1 MLWCFFRLLRKQN
14 FMKLQ
19 LVPILVLLLV
29 SCKKEIKQEPT
40 AQSIIDSSIVKSG
53 GERFKDHKVSFFF
66 RNRKYS
72 SYYVDGQKMLER
84 YTFLDSNMI
93 ADKKSNVDFKRF
105 INDSLVEVPDSLVSR
120 YANSVNS
127 VHYFSKLPF
136 GLNDKAVHKEYIG
149 EETIKEIP
157 YYKVKVTFDQA
168 GGGDDFDDTYV
179 YWFNQ
184 KTMLPDYLA
193 YDFHV
198 NGGGQR
204 FREAYNERYINGI
217 RFVDYN
223 NFKPKQK
230 GSNLMEIAQLF
241 AKDSLDLLSKIELEK
256 IEVLDN

>member
-1 MLWCFFRLLRKQN
+1 M
-14 FMKLQ
+14 
-19 LVPILVLLLV
+19 V
-29 SCKKEIKQEPT
+29 T

-53 GERFKDHKVSFFF
+53 GENFKNHKVSFFF

-93 ADKKSNVDFKRF
+93 ADKKSNKDFKRF
-105 INDSLVEVPDSLVSR
+105 INDTLVSLPDSLVSR

-136 GLNDKAVHKEYIG
+136 GLNDKAVNKEYLG
-149 EETIKEIP
+149 EETIKDVL

-168 GGGDDFDDTYV
+168 GGGDDFDDTYL
-179 YWFNQ
+179 YWFN
-184 KTMLPDYLA
+184 KETLLPDYLA

-198 NGGGQR
+198 DGGGQR

-223 NFKPKQK
+223 NYKPREK
-230 GSNLMEIAQLF
+230 GSDLMEIGSLF
-241 AKDSLDLLSKIELEK
+241 EKDSLDLLSKIQLEN
-256 IEVLDN
+256 IEVQEN

>member
-1 MLWCFFRLLRKQN
+1 
-14 FMKLQ
+14 MKLR
-19 LVPILVLLLV
+19 LIPLLALLITA
-29 SCKKEIKQEPT
+29 CKKEVKQELDV
-40 AQSIIDSSIVKSG
+40 QSIVDSSIVKSG
-53 GERFKDHKVSFFF
+53 GKLFKDHKVSFFF

-72 SYYVDGQKMLER
+72 SYYVEGQKMLER

-93 ADKKSNVDFKRF
+93 ADKKSNTDFKRF
-105 INDSLVEVPDSLVSR
+105 INDSLVQLPDSLVSR

-136 GLNDKAVHKEYIG
+136 GLNDKAVNKEYLG
-149 EETIKEIP
+149 EETIMEIP
-157 YYKVKVTFDQA
+157 YYKVKVTFNQA
-168 GGGDDFDDTYV
+168 GGGDDFDDTYL
-179 YWFNQ
+179 YWFNK

-198 NGGGQR
+198 DGGGQR

-223 NFKPKQK
+223 NYKPKNK
-230 GSNLMEIAQLF
+230 GSDLVDIAQLF

-256 IEVLDN
+256 IEVLKD

>member
-1 MLWCFFRLLRKQN
+1 
-14 FMKLQ
+14 MKPQ
-19 LVPILVLLLV
+19 LILFLAIMIL
-29 SCKKEIKQEPT
+29 SCKKEEQQMPT

-53 GERFKDHKVSFFF
+53 GERFKNHKVSFFF
-66 RNRKYS
+66 RNRKYM
-72 SYYVDGQKMLER
+72 SYYESGQKMLER

-93 ADKKSNVDFKRF
+93 ADKKSNTDFQRF
-105 INDSLVEVPDSLVSR
+105 VNDSLVPLPDSLVSR

-149 EETIKEIP
+149 EEKIKDAA
-157 YYKVKVTFDQA
+157 YYKVKVTFDKA
-168 GGGDDFDDTYV
+168 SGGDDFDDTYI
-179 YWFNQ
+179 YWFN
-184 KTMLPDYLA
+184 KETLLPDYLA

-223 NFKPKQK
+223 NYKPKQE
-230 GSNLMEIAQLF
+230 GSKLLEIGHLF
-241 AKDSLDLLSKIELEK
+241 ESQGLDLLSKIELEQ
-256 IEVLDN
+256 IEVNEY

>member
-1 MLWCFFRLLRKQN
+1 
-14 FMKLQ
+14 MKLR
-19 LVPILVLLLV
+19 LIPLMLLLIV
-29 SCKKEIKQEPT
+29 SCKNEVQKTPD

-53 GERFKDHKVSFFF
+53 GESFKDHKVSFYF
-66 RNRKYS
+66 RNRKYT
-72 SYYVDGQKMLER
+72 SYYVNGQKMLER

-93 ADKKSNVDFKRF
+93 ADKKSNTDFERF
-105 INDSLVEVPDSLVSR
+105 INDSLIPLPDSLKTR

-136 GLNDKAVHKEYIG
+136 GLNDKAVNKEYMG
-149 EETIKEIP
+149 EETIKEVS

-168 GGGDDFDDTYV
+168 GGGDDFDDTYL
-179 YWFNQ
+179 YWFN
-184 KTMLPDYLA
+184 KETMLPDYLA

-223 NFKPKQK
+223 NYKPKGK
-230 GSNLMEIAQLF
+230 GASLMEIGYLF
-241 AKDSLDLLSKIELEK
+241 EKDSLDLLSKIELEE
-256 IEVLDN
+256 IQVLEN